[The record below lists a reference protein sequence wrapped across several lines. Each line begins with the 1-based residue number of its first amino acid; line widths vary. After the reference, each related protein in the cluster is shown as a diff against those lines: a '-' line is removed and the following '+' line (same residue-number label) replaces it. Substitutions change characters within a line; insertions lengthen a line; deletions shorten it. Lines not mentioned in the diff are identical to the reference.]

1 MGFLPH
7 HIRKKA
13 HAMTFKTSWHEVK
26 KLGLWGFYLIIS
38 GKKPML

>member
-13 HAMTFKTSWHEVK
+13 HAMTFRSSWYGVK
-26 KLGLWGFYLIIS
+26 NIDLWAFYLIIS